1 MRETKLKEQFIAVA
15 ERLRHA
21 QLTAEQLAALHSVQ
35 YFYAHSGEQRVYAK
49 RRTFLIGAV
58 IFLVISI
65 SLTLT
70 PLSQLAA
77 VLFEVFGVQV
87 MYFVALLQFVY
98 SQIS

>member
-35 YFYAHSGEQRVYAK
+35 YYAHSGKQRVYAK